1 MSADDILTSV
11 ESLIDLPDQ
20 DRQSILA
27 YLNEQATVADV
38 TKDYSRLV
46 TLIEWIGCVSGHF
59 DQDLWDRYAKALYR
73 SGEKRA
79 AELVSAQVTDRDVK
93 PNTLDDLLDEQDD
106 DRAGH
111 FAKIIHALK
120 L

>member
-1 MSADDILTSV
+1 MSASDMSASLKSLT
-11 ESLIDLPDQ
+11 DLADQ

-27 YLNEQATVADV
+27 YLTEQATVAEV
-38 TKDYSRLV
+38 AKDYARLV

-59 DQDLWDRYAKALYR
+59 DQGLWNRYAKALYH

-79 AELVSAQVTDRDVK
+79 AELVSGQITDRDTQT
-93 PNTLDDLLDEQDD
+93 NTLDDLLDQQDND
-106 DRAGH
+106 TAGY
-111 FAKIIHALK
+111 FAKIIRSLR